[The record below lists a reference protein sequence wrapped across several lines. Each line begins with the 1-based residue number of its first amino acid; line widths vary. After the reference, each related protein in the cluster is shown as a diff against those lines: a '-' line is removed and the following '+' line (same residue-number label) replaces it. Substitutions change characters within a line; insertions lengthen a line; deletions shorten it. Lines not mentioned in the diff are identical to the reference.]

1 MEDSCHLA
9 KESHFAGEHHYQREV
24 MMLLLVLVFGSLIN
38 RRVAQEGFI
47 HLFSSFIITFRLSIN
62 HRPIEMNVILRLTAG
77 QSLRPISSGRLGLKE
92 IRDVKDYRRMDS
104 CFKKKK
110 EWRVTICSVSDSL
123 LHVEISLFF
132 GNILSFI
139 FWIISSIPC
148 NLEWITSRWFHW
160 QARQESHF
168 AKGLMAKRW
177 EYLIFHLLDYLFYSL

>member
-104 CFKKKK
+104 CFKYYVNANPFLPNAITLW
-110 EWRVTICSVSDSL
+110 ESLVCEVGSGRFSSNNRVT
-123 LHVEISLFF
+123 
-132 GNILSFI
+132 
-139 FWIISSIPC
+139 P
-148 NLEWITSRWFHW
+148 SR
-160 QARQESHF
+160 RD
-168 AKGLMAKRW
+168 G
-177 EYLIFHLLDYLFYSL
+177 I